1 MRWLAT
7 IGLAVLL
14 AGCFAAPSQKG
25 PGTSMASATDCLA
38 GLNGLD
44 LNTATIADL
53 QAALTAGRIT
63 SLQLVD
69 AYLARIGAFDHT
81 TKPEL
86 DSIRDLNPTARDQ
99 ARALDAERSAG
110 HVRGPLHGI
119 PILLKD
125 NIDTFDEPT
134 TAGSI
139 ALAKNVPP
147 QDATVTKRLRD
158 AGMIILGKTNMSEF
172 AGMMGSETG
181 RTPLARSPVGS
192 SPAGFSSLG
201 GQVVNAYTGETPGGS
216 SSGSGVAGSMAFSA
230 VTLGTHTSGSI
241 LYPSWQNSLVG
252 IRPTTG
258 LTSRHG
264 VIPLASSFDT
274 VGPMARNVADA
285 AAVLDAMA
293 GSDPLDPRTAEANAH
308 VPAGGYVQ
316 GLRMDALQGV
326 RLGYYDEGNPDFPK
340 VLKVLGDAGAVL
352 VPFDPGQTF
361 QTEGDEPYDYNEFK
375 FGINQYLANDA
386 GPDAPADLTA
396 IIAYNQQHM
405 DRIPYGQD
413 QLIMADAMPGDAST
427 AASMTQPSRTVH
439 QALFD
444 KAMADN
450 DLQAIV
456 AWHGFGVNDL
466 IGYPGI
472 TVPWEYNGTTPYG
485 IVFQGPAWSDA
496 NLLAYAYVFE
506 QATKARIPPTML
518 DHSLVRG
525 VCHEAEGVVTAPGST
540 HGSSMS

>member
-1 MRWLAT
+1 M
-7 IGLAVLL
+7 
-14 AGCFAAPSQKG
+14 
-25 PGTSMASATDCLA
+25 DCLA
-38 GLNGLD
+38 WLNGLD

-53 QAALTAGRIT
+53 QAALETGRIT

-69 AYLARIGAFDHT
+69 AYLARIAAFDHG

-86 DSIRDLNPTARDQ
+86 DSIRDVNPTAREQ

-158 AGMIILGKTNMSEF
+158 AGMIILGKTNLSEF
-172 AGMMGSETG
+172 AGMMGSATA

-201 GQVVNAYTGETPGGS
+201 GQVVNAYTGGTPGGS

-264 VIPLASSFDT
+264 VIPLAPSFDT

-293 GSDPLDPRTAEANAH
+293 GSDPLDARTVQADAH
-308 VPAGGYVQ
+308 VPTGRYVQ
-316 GLRMDALQGV
+316 GLRTDALRGV
-326 RLGYYDEGNPDFPK
+326 RLGYSDEGNPDFSK

-352 VPFDPGQTF
+352 VPFDPGEAFTS
-361 QTEGDEPYDYNEFK
+361 EGDAAYDYNEFK

-386 GPDAPADLTA
+386 GPEAPADLTA
-396 IIAYNQQHM
+396 ILVYNQQHM
-405 DRIPYGQD
+405 DQIPYGQD
-413 QLIMADAMPGDAST
+413 QLVTADATPGDAAT
-427 AASMTQPSRTVH
+427 ASSLTQPSRILH
-439 QALFD
+439 EALFD
-444 KAMADN
+444 KALADN
-450 DLQAIV
+450 NVQAIV
-456 AWHGFGVNDL
+456 AWHEFSVGDMV
-466 IGYPGI
+466 GYPAI

-496 NLLAYAYVFE
+496 QLLAYAFVFE
-506 QATKARIPPTML
+506 QATKARIPPTL
-518 DHSLVRG
+518 LNHTLVKG
-525 VCHEAEGVVTAPGST
+525 VCSGAEPAPGN
-540 HGSSMS
+540 HLAMQEPGSLLAATVDPSLGLRCRRPILRALPGCFQRSLP